1 MGPCEPFTGHGIVR
15 EISTIYVR
23 LIKVVSSFLLMV
35 KTLIFVDLGGLGFLT
50 EGLEFRDLELGE
62 TLGS

>member
-1 MGPCEPFTGHGIVR
+1 MGPCEPFTGQGIVR

-35 KTLIFVDLGGLGFLT
+35 KTLILVDLV
-50 EGLEFRDLELGE
+50 GLEFVVL
-62 TLGS
+62 TLIFF